1 MALTK
6 AGIIKSIR
14 NQLGFTENKSAD
26 IFECFLGVIKGSLE
40 TGENV
45 MISGFGK
52 FCVNEKNERR
62 GRNPKTGESVMITP
76 RRVVTFKCSPKL
88 KNELNEE

>member
-6 AGIIKSIR
+6 AEIIKSIR
-14 NQLGFTENKSAD
+14 NQFGFTQNKSAD
-26 IFECFLGVIKGSLE
+26 IFECFLGIINESLE
-40 TGENV
+40 TGEDI

-52 FCVNEKNERR
+52 FCVNEKRERK

-76 RRVVTFKCSPKL
+76 RRVVTFRCSPRLRGKI
-88 KNELNEE
+88 NG